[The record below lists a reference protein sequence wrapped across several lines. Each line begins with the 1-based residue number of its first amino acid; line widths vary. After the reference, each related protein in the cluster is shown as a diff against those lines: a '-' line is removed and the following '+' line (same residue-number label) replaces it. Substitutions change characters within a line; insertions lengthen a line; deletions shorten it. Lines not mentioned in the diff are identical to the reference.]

1 MLHKFH
7 LPKFTQQEHGPL
19 RASQRAHF
27 SFPSLPGTAFPPLLS
42 SEGCVEAVISDSSVT
57 P

>member
-19 RASQRAHF
+19 RASHRAHF
-27 SFPSLPGTAFPPLLS
+27 SFPSLPGPAFPPLLG

>member
-1 MLHKFH
+1 MLHKFN

-27 SFPSLPGTAFPPLLS
+27 SFPYLPGMAIPPLLS